1 MTTSVDV
8 VGGAPGYKPGATLSL
23 WTEIRRQAARRRTQ
37 MALAFM
43 VLLPLIILVA
53 FQLDNGG
60 DDEGG
65 NGGEF
70 SRLADLAT
78 AGGANFTL
86 FTLLVSSGF
95 LLVVV
100 IALFCGDTV
109 ASEASWGSLRYL
121 LAMPVPRAR
130 LLGVKVTAALLYCLL
145 AMLILVGTAM
155 LAGTLRYGWAPLNAP
170 IGGEIA
176 AGTSVVRLLEIV
188 GYLCVSLLV
197 VASLAFLLSVSTDA
211 PLGAVGGAVLLQILS
226 NILDQITALGTI
238 RNFLPTHYGDAW
250 LGLLSTP
257 LQTDDIVKGCIA
269 SSRTRR
275 SSSPWRGGGSCEKTW
290 SAEPVSR
297 TDR

>member
-8 VGGAPGYKPGATLSL
+8 VGGAPGYRPGATLSL

-37 MALAFM
+37 MALGFM

-60 DDEGG
+60 DDEDGG

-100 IALFCGDTV
+100 VALFCGDTV

-145 AMLILVGTAM
+145 AMLILVGTAL

-197 VASLAFLLSVSTDA
+197 VASLAFLLSVLTDA

-238 RNFLPTHYGDAW
+238 RTFLPTHYGDAW

-257 LQTDDIVKGCIA
+257 LQIDDIVKGCIA
-269 SSRTRR
+269 SLVYATIFFSLAW
-275 SSSPWRGGGSCEKTW
+275 WRFLRKDV
-290 SAEPVSR
+290 VS
-297 TDR
+297 

>member
-1 MTTSVDV
+1 MTAVTDV
-8 VGGAPGYKPGATLSL
+8 VGGAPGYRPGATLSL

-37 MALAFM
+37 LALGFM

-65 NGGEF
+65 NNGEF
-70 SRLADLAT
+70 ARLADLAT

-86 FTLLVSSGF
+86 FTLLVSTGF

-100 IALFCGDTV
+100 VALFCGDTV

-130 LLGVKVTAALLYCLL
+130 LLGVKVTAALLYCLV

-226 NILDQITALGTI
+226 SILDQITALGNL
-238 RNFLPTHYGDAW
+238 RNFLPTHYNDAW

-257 LQTDDIVKGCIA
+257 LQTDDIVKGCVA
-269 SSRTRR
+269 SLAYATIFFSLAW
-275 SSSPWRGGGSCEKTW
+275 WRFLRKDV
-290 SAEPVSR
+290 VS
-297 TDR
+297 

>member
-8 VGGAPGYKPGATLSL
+8 VGGAPGYRPGATLSL

-37 MALAFM
+37 MALGFM

-70 SRLADLAT
+70 ARLADLAT

-130 LLGVKVTAALLYCLL
+130 LLGVKVTAALLYCLV
-145 AMLILVGTAM
+145 AMLVLVGTAL

-188 GYLCVSLLV
+188 GYLCISLLV

-269 SSRTRR
+269 SLAYATIFFSLAW
-275 SSSPWRGGGSCEKTW
+275 WRFLRKDV
-290 SAEPVSR
+290 VS
-297 TDR
+297 

>member
-8 VGGAPGYKPGATLSL
+8 VGGAPGYRPGATLSL

-60 DDEGG
+60 GADEGG
-65 NGGEF
+65 NGGQF
-70 SRLADLAT
+70 ARLADLAT

-130 LLGVKVTAALLYCLL
+130 LLGIKVTAALLYCLV
-145 AMLILVGTAM
+145 AMLVLVGTAL

-188 GYLCVSLLV
+188 GYLCISLLV

-238 RNFLPTHYGDAW
+238 RSFLPTHYGDAW

-269 SSRTRR
+269 SLAYATVFFSLAW
-275 SSSPWRGGGSCEKTW
+275 WRFLRKDV
-290 SAEPVSR
+290 VS
-297 TDR
+297 